1 MKFSDPAVDQ
11 YSALDGKRLSPVAQ
25 KAVSRLLASWDCTDD
40 EAARLFG
47 MEPDHWIDVSKGDF
61 EHFLSQDQLL
71 RASYLVGIFSGL
83 RAFSDDTA
91 KRWPKLPNT
100 GPIFRGKT
108 PVEFMLEGGLE
119 AMEKTRRYTDC
130 LGY

>member
-1 MKFSDPAVDQ
+1 MKLSDPAVDQ
-11 YSALDGKRLSPVAQ
+11 YPALDEKLLSPVAQ
-25 KAVSRLLASWDCTDD
+25 KAVSRVLKSWNCTDD

-47 MEPDHWIDVSKGDF
+47 VEPDHWIGVSRGDF
-61 EHFLSQDQLL
+61 EYLLSQDQLL
-71 RASYLVGIFSGL
+71 RASYLIGIYSGL
-83 RAFSDDTA
+83 QVFSDDTA